1 MFNIFF
7 GWRKASKCKKLIKR
21 VQCRLKLL
29 KNKRFTIVKQLRE
42 DLAQLIK
49 LGYQQTAF
57 NRAEQLLKDENIMAV
72 YEILD
77 HFCEFVNIQLSYIR
91 RHKDCPNDINEAV
104 SSLIFASARCADLP
118 ELPAIRKLFGER
130 YGHRFTTV
138 AVELLPGNLVNR
150 EIQEKLSPKSVSD
163 DVKYRLIDE
172 IARDYCLQPEIL
184 ALEYFPELQHQT
196 SDGSEKEGK
205 NIQVDPLAKTATHLI
220 SQCHSY
226 SYPNSDT
233 IGASLTCSPPD
244 DIKAENRNISR
255 ICTTTRK
262 RKDDDERIKAPS
274 SSETLP
280 QFCEEVVVYLDDIE
294 ELRSS
299 WRKEADC
306 QDQRLFKFKSLSMPT
321 KGVVV
326 DGTDGDDESYTD
338 NVEDEKPSSNANN
351 SRRRS
356 FSLEPSSMK
365 DIDHEIYYEN
375 HKHQSHHYRKHQKKT
390 VAERKEATYLLK
402 RSKQP
407 GCTEL
412 RGYIQANT
420 LNSEVKT
427 CSLENP
433 CYNCSF
439 DDSEEKVPPVCDKGG
454 ILDEKFC
461 HCRCSSNDDT
471 RRIRMKESSSPT
483 RNLRRRSYDNG
494 ASVYGVFTLPK
505 LEKEE
510 SIGKVKGN
518 VGDSHTR
525 KGTGGPYLRATTMPQ
540 ERPRE
545 IHRYSILRTNSM
557 SIHNPN
563 HVHPKLPEYE
573 DIAAKFMALK
583 KEHLL
588 HKQ

>member
-1 MFNIFF
+1 
-7 GWRKASKCKKLIKR
+7 KKLIKR

-184 ALEYFPELQHQT
+184 ALEYFPELQRQT

-205 NIQVDPLAKTATHLI
+205 YIQVDPLAKTATHLI

-244 DIKAENRNISR
+244 DIKAESRNISR

-274 SSETLP
+274 SSESLP

-299 WRKEADC
+299 RRKEAGC

-365 DIDHEIYYEN
+365 
-375 HKHQSHHYRKHQKKT
+375 
-390 VAERKEATYLLK
+390 
-402 RSKQP
+402 
-407 GCTEL
+407 
-412 RGYIQANT
+412 
-420 LNSEVKT
+420 
-427 CSLENP
+427 
-433 CYNCSF
+433 
-439 DDSEEKVPPVCDKGG
+439 
-454 ILDEKFC
+454 
-461 HCRCSSNDDT
+461 
-471 RRIRMKESSSPT
+471 
-483 RNLRRRSYDNG
+483 
-494 ASVYGVFTLPK
+494 
-505 LEKEE
+505 
-510 SIGKVKGN
+510 
-518 VGDSHTR
+518 
-525 KGTGGPYLRATTMPQ
+525 
-540 ERPRE
+540 
-545 IHRYSILRTNSM
+545 
-557 SIHNPN
+557 
-563 HVHPKLPEYE
+563 
-573 DIAAKFMALK
+573 
-583 KEHLL
+583 
-588 HKQ
+588 